1 MGQDRAE
8 TVAITIRAEPSSKY
22 RVQFIGRN
30 GDVLSEAISSPAVYE
45 FTGNELYV
53 RAKILESDG
62 RYAWTQPEWKGR

>member
-1 MGQDRAE
+1 VGQDRAE

-53 RAKILESDG
+53 RAKILESNG
-62 RYAWTQPEWKGR
+62 RLAWTQPVWKGR